1 MPNKQEHV
9 LSADDQYKVQSGPA
23 LRILLDFADVD
34 HSLNI
39 NPTGQSGNIM
49 SDHYDDQAE
58 MYVNVQYHTQKM
70 NRQEIEK
77 NAQQLVFKP
86 KEH

>member
-1 MPNKQEHV
+1 
-9 LSADDQYKVQSGPA
+9 
-23 LRILLDFADVD
+23 
-34 HSLNI
+34 
-39 NPTGQSGNIM
+39 M